1 MCGNASDASRS
12 LPVPAMTTLRS
23 AVLALR
29 ILFWVMLT
37 SLAVFALATTFGY
50 VHERE
55 KALQMARA
63 NARSAVDQSLSA
75 ISISLWQYDVAGLN
89 ALLSGMVRAGSL
101 VRVEVLDRDKVLN
114 QERVVVDVRQPG
126 FAGAAD
132 QIWTLPVIAPDGK
145 QTIGHVRISESY
157 GQVNAQVA
165 ETLKTLVM
173 MDLFKIIGL
182 ALVLFAI
189 VYRTIV
195 RPLHQLAA
203 DVILLGRA
211 RDAPKLSIERKTTG
225 SSSDEIDILVDAINR
240 FVAERRQ
247 IERDLQSIL
256 DNMPAMIGYWDR
268 TLHNRFG
275 NHAYAEWF
283 GIKPDQM
290 RGMHIREVIGEHLYQ
305 LNLPKMEAALR
316 GEPQTFEL
324 SILPPDGMAW
334 RHAQSNYIPDIHG
347 DLVDGFYVLVTD
359 ITSFKL
365 AQLEIER
372 NRDHLEEV
380 VTERTGQLEK
390 AKAAAEAA
398 NVAKSSFLANMSHE
412 IRTPL
417 NAIVGM
423 VSLIRRSD
431 IAPEQIERLDKI
443 DTASRHLLELI
454 NAILDLSKIEAGK
467 FSIDEGSVSVA
478 SITANV
484 ASILN
489 ERVREKGLVL
499 LVENEPQPN
508 FLLGDGAR
516 LQQAL
521 LNYATNAVKFTS
533 TGCVVLRSRVLD
545 ESADSVLL
553 RFEVE
558 DSGIGI
564 PADVIPR
571 LFNSF
576 EQADNTTTRKF
587 GGTGLGLAITKR
599 LAEQM
604 GGEVGVEST
613 PGLGSTFWFTARL
626 KKGSGDVATE
636 AAQPGAHEAL
646 LRERFAGRPVLI
658 VDDEPVNREVAQVL
672 LEDVGLIVETA
683 DDGAK
688 AIGMAEEKP
697 YAFILMDMQMPNVD
711 GLEATRQIRK
721 TLRHRDTPIVA
732 MTANAF
738 AEDRQNCFDAG
749 MNDFL
754 TKPFNPDSLYAIS
767 AKWLSRHT
775 GQ

>member
-1 MCGNASDASRS
+1 MDACSPLPAS
-12 LPVPAMTTLRS
+12 AMTSLRS

-29 ILFWVMLT
+29 VLFWVMLT

-55 KALQMARA
+55 KALQAAHA
-63 NARSAVDQSLSA
+63 NARGAVYQSLSA

-89 ALLSGMVRAGSL
+89 AVLSGMVRSGSL
-101 VRVEVLDRDKVLN
+101 VRVEVLDRDTVLN

-126 FAGAAD
+126 FGGSAD
-132 QIWTLPVIAPDGK
+132 QIWMLPVMAPDGK

-173 MDLFKIIGL
+173 MDLFKIVGL

-189 VYRTIV
+189 VYRAIV

-203 DVILLGRA
+203 DVLLLGRA
-211 RDAPKLSIERKTTG
+211 RDVPTLSIERKKTG
-225 SSSDEIDILVDAINR
+225 SSGHEIDILIDAINR
-240 FVAERRQ
+240 FLAERQQ

-256 DNMPAMIGYWDR
+256 DNMPAMIGYWDK

-275 NHAYAEWF
+275 NYAYADWF
-283 GIKPDQM
+283 GVSPSQM
-290 RGMHIREVIGEHLYQ
+290 PGKHIREVVGEDLYQ

-316 GEPQTFEL
+316 GEAQVFER
-324 SILPPDGMAW
+324 SIPVTGGRDSRQALV
-334 RHAQSNYIPDIHG
+334 NYIPDVRG
-347 DLVDGFYVLVTD
+347 GRVDGFYVLVTD
-359 ITSFKL
+359 VTSYKQ

-380 VTERTGQLEK
+380 VTERTGQLEN

-423 VSLIRRSD
+423 VNLIRRSD
-431 IAPEQIERLDKI
+431 IEPEQIERLDKI
-443 DTASRHLLELI
+443 DTASQHLLELI

-467 FSIDEGSVSVA
+467 FSIDEGSVNVA

-499 LVENEPQPN
+499 LIENESLPN
-508 FLLGDGAR
+508 YLLGDSAR

-521 LNYATNAVKFTS
+521 LNYATNAVKFTR
-533 TGCVVLRSRVLD
+533 TGRITLRSRVLD
-545 ESADSVLL
+545 DSPDSVLL

-558 DSGIGI
+558 DTGIGI
-564 PADVIPR
+564 PTDVIPR
-571 LFNSF
+571 LFEF
-576 EQADNTTTRKF
+576 FVQADNTTTRKF

-599 LAEQM
+599 LAELM

-626 KKGSGDVATE
+626 KKGFGAEVAE
-636 AAQPGAHEAL
+636 ADQPGGAEAL
-646 LRERFAGRPVLI
+646 LRERFAGRTVLI
-658 VDDEPVNREVAQVL
+658 VDDEPVNREIAQFL
-672 LEDVGLIVETA
+672 LKDVGLLVETA
-683 DDGAK
+683 EDGAQ
-688 AIGMAEEKP
+688 AVSMALEKT
-697 YAFILMDMQMPNVD
+697 YTLIFMDMEMPNVD

-721 TLRHRDTPIVA
+721 MLLHHDTPIVA

-738 AEDRQNCFDAG
+738 AEDRRSCFEAG

-754 TKPFNPDSLYAIS
+754 SKPFNPDILYAIT
-767 AKWLSRHT
+767 AKWLSWRS
-775 GQ
+775 G